1 MMNFVLLKKEIEFL
15 GHNTDLDLC
24 DLKSLLHSDAA
35 LHSKFEGNEN
45 NNGALV
51 GQNYK
56 LVIQSKYS
64 VLLSYNTYYEQ
75 EEVNSINFQS
85 RVSVWCIDSNGKW
98 KLRFHS
104 AR

>member
-15 GHNTDLDLC
+15 SQNTHLDLC
-24 DLKSLLHSDAA
+24 DSNSLLHSDTV
-35 LHSKFEGNEN
+35 LHSKFGGYEN

-51 GQNYK
+51 GFNYK

-75 EEVNSINFQS
+75 EQGNSVNFQS
-85 RVSVWCIDSNGKW
+85 RVSVWCIDSKGKW